1 MRPYRSAA
9 QVEADLLALRASAE
23 RAGAA
28 LACVFSTS
36 AEYEADLINTRRAE
50 GAYGSQRPHRGLAFS
65 ILITLLLACAFLML

>member
-50 GAYGSQRPHRGLAFS
+50 GAYGSQRPHRLAVS
-65 ILITLLLACAFLML
+65 ILLTLVLACAFLML